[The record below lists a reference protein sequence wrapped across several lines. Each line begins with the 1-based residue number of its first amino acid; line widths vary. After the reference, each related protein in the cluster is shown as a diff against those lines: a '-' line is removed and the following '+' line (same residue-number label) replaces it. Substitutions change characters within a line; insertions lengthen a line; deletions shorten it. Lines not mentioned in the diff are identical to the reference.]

1 MLIKESALRKLIR
14 ETIGDDDLYDTPL
27 KELPNISLGGK
38 FSEISGND
46 IYSLVVNL
54 IQSLKDEGADFDPGL
69 AEALDEFEY
78 IQWQSLI
85 DLKTLILKLASK
97 LFEYIKTARE
107 EENSKEPMFTKP
119 NWRKDA
125 EDKHPSDEE
134 NKSYFWKNDDDD
146 EGGKYLK
153 MNRLYS
159 HSAQK
164 LALKAREID
173 TIMQKYI
180 DEYRKR

>member
-54 IQSLKDEGADFDPGL
+54 FQSLKDEGADFDPGL

-97 LFEYIKTARE
+97 LFAYIKTARE
-107 EENSKEPMFTKP
+107 EENSKEPMYTKP
-119 NWRKDA
+119 NWRKGNE
-125 EDKHPSDEE
+125 EDSQNNEK
-134 NKSYFWKNDDDD
+134 YDDDD

-159 HSAQK
+159 YSAQK

-173 TIMQKYI
+173 IIMQKYI